1 MGISARPGQR
11 PPCAFS
17 TALTLAPL
25 AGFLL
30 AGCVETGGGA
40 PLNVSQSPAAIP
52 IAAASATSTPST
64 HAGTKFIQPAFEMRT
79 IQALA
84 GPAVTEIASEEPA
97 PAATGTAAAVTG
109 AAAAVAI
116 PKSASIA
123 ETDLIQSPSMPDLTM
138 ADRIVALQTQT
149 MLAGLACDKVWGD
162 AAAFQR
168 YADFTVRNS
177 SLLRSSQLDV
187 AARLGGL
194 AHFDKM
200 HTRISNGE
208 SKRLIDLGDMTY
220 CAEMK
225 KPFYVVVS
233 LDAQRLADMAMD
245 HRTMIASLQ

>member
-1 MGISARPGQR
+1 MGISAQPGQR
-11 PPCAFS
+11 PPCAFPA
-17 TALTLAPL
+17 ALTLVPL

-40 PLNVSQSPAAIP
+40 PLNVSQSPAAVP
-52 IAAASATSTPST
+52 VATASATSALST
-64 HAGTKFIQPAFEMRT
+64 SAGMKFIQPAFEMRT
-79 IQALA
+79 VQALA
-84 GPAVTEIASEEPA
+84 GQSGTKVALEEPA
-97 PAATGTAAAVTG
+97 PAVTG

-116 PKSASIA
+116 PRSASVA

-149 MLAGLACDKVWGD
+149 MLAGLACDKAWGD

-194 AHFDKM
+194 EHFDKM

-245 HRTMIASLQ
+245 HQTVIASLQ

>member
-1 MGISARPGQR
+1 MGLSARPGLR
-11 PPCAFS
+11 PLCALPP
-17 TALTLAPL
+17 ALTLVPL
-25 AGFLL
+25 AGLLL

-40 PLNVSQSPAAIP
+40 PLNVSQSQAAIP
-52 IAAASATSTPST
+52 VATASATSEAST
-64 HAGTKFIQPAFEMRT
+64 HAGTKFVQPAFEMRT
-79 IQALA
+79 VQALS
-84 GPAVTEIASEEPA
+84 GQAVTEIASVEPVS
-97 PAATGTAAAVTG
+97 AVTG
-109 AAAAVAI
+109 AAAVAI
-116 PKSASIA
+116 PQSASIA
-123 ETDLIQSPSMPDLTM
+123 ETDLIQSPSMPNFTM

-162 AAAFQR
+162 AVAFQR

-200 HTRISNGE
+200 HTRISNSE

-245 HRTMIASLQ
+245 HETVIASLQ

>member
-1 MGISARPGQR
+1 MGFSARPGQR
-11 PPCAFS
+11 RPCAFP
-17 TALTLAPL
+17 AAFTLAPL

-40 PLNVSQSPAAIP
+40 PLNVSQSPAEVP
-52 IAAASATSTPST
+52 VTAASAASTPST

-84 GPAVTEIASEEPA
+84 GPAVTEIASVEPA
-97 PAATGTAAAVTG
+97 PAITG

-116 PKSASIA
+116 PRSASIA
-123 ETDLIQSPSMPDLTM
+123 ETDLIQSPLMPNLTM
-138 ADRIVALQTQT
+138 ADRVVALQTQT

-162 AAAFQR
+162 ASAFQR

-208 SKRLIDLGDMTY
+208 SKRLIALGDMTY

-245 HRTMIASLQ
+245 HRTVIASLQ